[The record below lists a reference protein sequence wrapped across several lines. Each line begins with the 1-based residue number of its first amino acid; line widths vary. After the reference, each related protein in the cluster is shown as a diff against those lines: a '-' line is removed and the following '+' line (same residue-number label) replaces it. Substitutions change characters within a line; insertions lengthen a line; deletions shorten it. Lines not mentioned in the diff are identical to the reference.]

1 MAMPGSWTDLQTEQ
15 PQLEQVRGSKSTSD
29 IRTWVKEVLQ
39 EPAFPFKTSSLTQ
52 LGDIRARHSANN
64 RTRIEVL
71 ACVTSKQ
78 NRRSPFERVRE
89 FILQDATN
97 RPYTLKSRKE
107 DYDAGHIRIGDI
119 VSAALEITYK
129 EGLLE
134 LSYLPWVTQMQI
146 YWRMNPKKQ
155 GDTAY
160 RFDRAVADTSAE
172 AKAVLKITLLI
183 QLPHRSH
190 AVSSTHLA
198 MPPKA
203 AASKRGKRKVE
214 STSPQP
220 TQEPAEEAVEAKE
233 EEQDDDEDKPKKA
246 KRAKKA
252 KEPVKPI
259 DPSVPTNLTVP
270 DDLEPF
276 PRPPEGCIR
285 ISAWNVAG
293 LRASEKKGFS
303 RYVNAEDADILV
315 VTETKTPEMDLPA
328 LNDRYEYRYWGDHAK
343 KGHAGTAIFSKI
355 KPLNVTRGFQA
366 SDEVSAADSE
376 GRMIT
381 LEFENT
387 YLVGTYVPNAGAGLK
402 TLPEKE
408 KWNRAFETY
417 LRELDAKKPVIWCGD
432 LNVVATPI
440 DIRNWKTNYNK
451 SAGCTD
457 SEINAF
463 KAQLNPEEGAGHQR
477 LVDVWRERNPELEGH
492 YSYYSYKFSCRE
504 KGIGWRLDYHVV
516 SERILPKVKSCE
528 IRAGIWGA
536 SDHVPLILDIEGPV

>member
-1 MAMPGSWTDLQTEQ
+1 
-15 PQLEQVRGSKSTSD
+15 
-29 IRTWVKEVLQ
+29 
-39 EPAFPFKTSSLTQ
+39 
-52 LGDIRARHSANN
+52 
-64 RTRIEVL
+64 
-71 ACVTSKQ
+71 
-78 NRRSPFERVRE
+78 
-89 FILQDATN
+89 
-97 RPYTLKSRKE
+97 
-107 DYDAGHIRIGDI
+107 
-119 VSAALEITYK
+119 
-129 EGLLE
+129 
-134 LSYLPWVTQMQI
+134 
-146 YWRMNPKKQ
+146 
-155 GDTAY
+155 
-160 RFDRAVADTSAE
+160 
-172 AKAVLKITLLI
+172 
-183 QLPHRSH
+183 
-190 AVSSTHLA
+190 

-203 AASKRGKRKVE
+203 TASKRGKRKVE

-220 TQEPAEEAVEAKE
+220 AASAQEPVEEAVETKE
-233 EEQDDDEDKPKKA
+233 EVEDEEEDKPKKA

-270 DDLEPF
+270 DNLEPF

-315 VTETKTPEMDLPA
+315 VTETKTPEIDLPA
-328 LNDRYEYRYWGDHAK
+328 LNDRYEYRYWGDHVK

-355 KPLNVTRGFQA
+355 KPLNVTRGFPA

-381 LEFENT
+381 LEFEKT

-408 KWNRAFETY
+408 KWNRAFELY

-432 LNVVATPI
+432 MNVVAAPI

-463 KAQLNPEEGAGHQR
+463 KAQLNPEEGSDHQH

-504 KGIGWRLDYHVV
+504 KGIGWRIDYHVV

-536 SDHVPLILDIEGPV
+536 SDHVPLVLDIEGPL